1 MISLRVSTLAS
12 LLTFGTLS
20 GCSREQLATEHA
32 PNSPSGN
39 TAARANTSALATQR
53 TEPTQADLEPDVPNQ
68 GAPATVSST
77 PPALRGAHP
86 RWLVDEA
93 VELGPAGRAVATQ
106 FGALMLTRNNELRLA
121 LVGKLGSKAQAV
133 RSPINPLAI
142 ARDAVELA
150 RGPSV
155 LGKRVYWIA
164 RHQLMTAELGEDGR
178 TSPVQ
183 VLASDAK
190 AGTRVAVPQGTAT
203 KDQPHAV
210 AYIAK
215 SPEDPQV
222 TIAKLWSESSPPLNL
237 TPAGAAASSVALTS
251 VGNDIIAWSMEG
263 RTGMSPVHAREV
275 HFQGHTPQLQEDRV
289 VWVGGASQPFSEI
302 VALPAGAETPARA
315 LLATEQDV
323 SHFGLLTLT
332 LSAGTESQPSWS
344 LYPNG
349 IDPAPVATGHLC
361 GHTVIV
367 RVKPQSAEGA
377 SPQELE
383 LLTTDPTTTSPPLI
397 VAYAQRFFDVS
408 LAALADGALLVT
420 VADERTWA
428 TTLRCRSR

>member
-1 MISLRVSTLAS
+1 MISLRDSTLAT
-12 LLTFGTLS
+12 LLTCGTFS
-20 GCSREQLATEHA
+20 GCSREQPATEHA
-32 PNSPSGN
+32 PSSPSGN
-39 TAARANTSALATQR
+39 AAARASASALATQR
-53 TEPTQADLEPDVPNQ
+53 TEPTQADLEPDVPSPA
-68 GAPATVSST
+68 APATVSSA

-86 RWLVDEA
+86 HWLVDEA
-93 VELGPAGRAVATQ
+93 VELGPAGRAAATQ

-121 LVGKLGSKAQAV
+121 PVGKLSSKAQDV

-164 RHQLMTAELGEDGR
+164 THQLMTAELGENGR
-178 TSPVQ
+178 TSPAQ

-190 AGTRVAVPQGTAT
+190 SGTRVAVPKGMPGANL
-203 KDQPHAV
+203 PHSV

-215 SPEDPQV
+215 NPEDPQV
-222 TIAKLWSESSPPLNL
+222 TIAKLWSESSPPLSL

-251 VGNDIIAWSMEG
+251 SGDDVIAWSMEG
-263 RTGMSPVHAREV
+263 RTGMSPVHVREV
-275 HFQGHTPQLQEDRV
+275 HFQGNTPQLQEDRV

-332 LSAGTESQPSWS
+332 LSGGTESQPSWS

-349 IDPAPVATGHLC
+349 IDPAPVASAHLC

-367 RVKPQSAEGA
+367 RVKPQSAQGA
-377 SPQELE
+377 TPQELE
-383 LLTTDPTTTSPPLI
+383 LVTADANSASPPLI
-397 VAYAQRFFDVS
+397 IAYAQRFFDVS
-408 LAALADGALLVT
+408 LATLADGALLVT

>member
-1 MISLRVSTLAS
+1 MCGA
-12 LLTFGTLS
+12 FS
-20 GCSREQLATEHA
+20 GCSREQPATEHA
-32 PNSPSGN
+32 PS
-39 TAARANTSALATQR
+39 AARASALATQR
-53 TEPTQADLEPDVPNQ
+53 LAPTQADLEPDVPSEA
-68 GAPATVSST
+68 APATVSSA
-77 PPALRGAHP
+77 PPALRGTHP
-86 RWLVDEA
+86 HWLVDEA
-93 VELGPAGRAVATQ
+93 VELGPAGRMVATQ

-121 LVGKLGSKAQAV
+121 PLGKLSQKAQAV

-164 RHQLMTAELGEDGR
+164 ARQLLTAELDERGLA
-178 TSPVQ
+178 SPPR
-183 VLASDAK
+183 VLASDAQN
-190 AGTRVAVPQGTAT
+190 GTRVAVPQGIPGAT
-203 KDQPHAV
+203 LPHSV

-251 VGNDIIAWSMEG
+251 IGNDVIAWSMEG

-275 HFQGHTPQLQEDRV
+275 RFQGNSPQLQEDRV

-302 VALPAGAETPARA
+302 VALPAGPELPARA

-332 LSAGTESQPSWS
+332 LTVGAESQPSWS

-349 IDPAPVATGHLC
+349 IDPAPVAAAQMC
-361 GHTVIV
+361 GHSVIA
-367 RVKPQSAEGA
+367 RVKPQSAQGA
-377 SPQELE
+377 TPQELE
-383 LLTTDPTTTSPPLI
+383 LLTAEATTASPPLI
-397 VAYAQRFFDVS
+397 IAYAQRFFDVS
-408 LAALADGALLVT
+408 LATLADGALLVT